1 MLIECCDEKRSPT
14 CARTQHGGPTR
25 PGPRIPLGVNQGQHL
40 LKSIAVLGSTGSI
53 GSSSLEVVQ
62 HLSDRLRVA
71 TLAAGS
77 NWQLLAEQARKF
89 RPTLVALAD
98 EQYVGQLKSSL
109 KDTGIEVVG
118 GRDGIVAA
126 ASAEEA
132 DVVLVAIVGAAGLPA
147 SFAAL
152 NAGKTLALANKE
164 SLVMAGELLTALA
177 AENGT
182 DIIPIDS
189 EHSAIHQCLRA
200 GGRDEVARIVLTASG
215 GPFRTFTRLE
225 LDRVTPEMALQH
237 PTWNMGAK
245 VTIDSATLINKA
257 LEIIEAHWLFGT
269 PADQLEAVV
278 HPQSV
283 VHSMVEF
290 KDGSTVAQLGMPDMR
305 LPIQYAL
312 TYPDRLAGVAEHLDL
327 AAVKEL
333 TFEPPDTD
341 RFPGLL
347 LGWRAAS
354 AGGTAGAVLN
364 AANEVAVDLF
374 LNRRLRFTDITRMAV
389 RVMDSHSV
397 THPAS
402 IDDVV
407 EADRW
412 AREKAKAVAPI
423 GE

>member
-1 MLIECCDEKRSPT
+1 MS
-14 CARTQHGGPTR
+14 ARR
-25 PGPRIPLGVNQGQHL
+25 
-40 LKSIAVLGSTGSI
+40 IAVLGSTGSI
-53 GSSSLEVVQ
+53 GESTCEVVRG
-62 HLSDRLRVA
+62 LDGRVEIVA
-71 TLAAGS
+71 LAAGA
-77 NWQLLAEQARKF
+77 NVELLAAQAREF
-89 RPTLVALAD
+89 RPQLVAVAD
-98 EQYVGQLKSSL
+98 ESRAAELAAMLPGV
-109 KDTGIEVVG
+109 E
-118 GRDGIVAA
+118 VAA
-126 ASAEEA
+126 GLEGLGRVAAFEPA
-132 DVVLVAIVGAAGLPA
+132 DLVVSAIVGAAGVLPTLEA
-147 SFAAL
+147 I
-152 NAGKTLALANKE
+152 NAGKDVALANKE
-164 SLVMAGELLTALA
+164 TLVVAGAVVTELARANGVAL
-177 AENGT
+177 
-182 DIIPIDS
+182 IPVDS

-327 AAVKEL
+327 AVVKEL

-374 LNRRLRFTDITRMAV
+374 LNRRLRFTDITRIAV

-397 THPAS
+397 THPGS

-412 AREKAKAVAPI
+412 AREKAKAVAPT